1 MSLVYQLR
9 LPTVERVQE
18 QVDIHKTALNV
29 AKTIATCLLKES
41 ESWLSNIKAL
51 LKAKDEEKKATEKAL
66 AKAQK
71 DEEKRIEREENK
83 AKRAEERAAKRQR
96 DQEAAKNKEQEQEPL
111 DDDDNDDDASDE
123 PDQNKK
129 RRRQRRT
136 ANKVPLTDEDP
147 DILREM
153 TKLPGVYSSFV
164 AYSVKD
170 LVENI
175 ITGVSQMSVGRFR
188 KGSLKKVLADS
199 CLH

>member
-123 PDQNKK
+123 PDQNKE

>member
-1 MSLVYQLR
+1 MSLVCQLR

-51 LKAKDEEKKATEKAL
+51 LKAKDDERKATEKAL

-71 DEEKRIEREENK
+71 DEDKRIEREESK
-83 AKRAEERAAKRQR
+83 AKRAEDRAAKRQR
-96 DQEAAKNKEQEQEPL
+96 EQEAAKNQEKGQEPL
-111 DDDDNDDDASDE
+111 DDDSDE
-123 PDQNKK
+123 PEQETDQAKK

-136 ANKVPLTDEDP
+136 ADKLPLTDEDP
-147 DILREM
+147 AILRDM
-153 TKLPGVYSSFV
+153 TKLPGVYSAFI

-175 ITGVSQMSVGRFR
+175 MGGVSQLNIGRFR
-188 KGSLKKVLADS
+188 KGSLKKVLSDT
-199 CLH
+199 CMH